1 MTSLPNH
8 LQRWNG
14 NNRTGEKMKTY
25 TPIKEGKVREVYDL
39 GDCMMIE
46 ATDRISA
53 FDVILGSVIPDKG
66 RVLTKMSE
74 FWFDLTKDLVPN
86 HMITTDNDE
95 MPEFFRD
102 EYHRGRTM
110 KCRKLEMLPV
120 ECVVRGYLSGSGWA
134 GYCESGTVSGIRL
147 PEGLRES
154 DKLPEPIFTPTTK
167 AALGLHDEPV
177 SFLKCVEILEKL
189 YPGKGSVYGVE
200 IRDLSIEL
208 YKKCSEYALN
218 RGIIIADTKFEF
230 GLDENG
236 KVILGDEMIT
246 PDSSRL
252 WPLDTYVPGGP
263 EYSFDKQYVR
273 DWLKANPDSGYVL
286 PEDVIEKTAEKYKE
300 AYKLLTGKDFE
311 TLEVQHG

>member
-1 MTSLPNH
+1 
-8 LQRWNG
+8 
-14 NNRTGEKMKTY
+14 MKTY

-66 RVLTKMSE
+66 RILTKMSE

-102 EYHRGRTM
+102 DYHRGRTM
-110 KCRKLEMLPV
+110 KCRKLDMLPI

-134 GYCESGTVSGIRL
+134 SYCENGTISGIRL

-154 DKLPEPIFTPTTK
+154 EKLPEPIFTPTTK
-167 AALGLHDEPV
+167 AALGLHDEQV

-189 YPGKGSVYGVE
+189 YPEKGSLYATE
-200 IRDLSIEL
+200 IREL
-208 YKKCSEYALN
+208 TLKLYEKCSEYALS

-230 GLDENG
+230 GLDEKG
-236 KVILGDEMIT
+236 KVVLGDEMIT

-252 WPLDTYVPGGP
+252 WPLDTYAPGGP
-263 EYSFDKQYVR
+263 EFSFDKQYVR
-273 DWLKANPDSGYVL
+273 DWLKENPDSGYVL
-286 PEDVIEKTAEKYKE
+286 PEDVIEKTSEKYRE
-300 AYKLLTGKDFE
+300 AYKLLTGKDFDTAE
-311 TLEVQHG
+311 ACHG